1 MKFRDALSNV
11 AQDLEVR
18 NFDCTSTLYESA
30 RSGPSN

>member
-18 NFDCTSTLYESA
+18 NFEWTSTLCESA
-30 RSGPSN
+30 RSEPSN